1 MAFPENVLIDTSAF
15 YALVSDAD
23 IFHQKARDEY
33 GRLLDREQQLWTTS
47 YALVETMA
55 LIQNRLGFS
64 VLSDFMSRIDR
75 TVNIYWIDV
84 EIHTR
89 AWELLLENQ
98 GATLSFVDWTLALVS
113 RTLDA
118 PVFTF
123 DSGFANQGVFVTPS

>member
-1 MAFPENVLIDTSAF
+1 
-15 YALVSDAD
+15 
-23 IFHQKARDEY
+23 
-33 GRLLDREQQLWTTS
+33 
-47 YALVETMA
+47 MA